1 MNNLL
6 EILNK
11 SVDYLEKRKIKEAR
25 LKVESILAEVL
36 SMQRIMLYANFERE
50 LSQKEIAKIK
60 EKLNRILKKDEYK
73 SDIITAE
80 REENLKVLLDK
91 SVSFLEKNEIP
102 EARLKTEIIFSN
114 VLGIERMMLFTKYR
128 DEIDEEKKNKIR
140 EYIHKIGKEK
150 FPIQYLLNEQE
161 FYGRSFYVD
170 KGVLIPRLDTEVLVE
185 KALNILN
192 KESIEEPKVLDIGV
206 GSGVIGITIALEVP
220 TSKVM
225 GVDISEK
232 ALEISSKNKKIL
244 KAGNIK
250 FIKSD
255 LFENIEYKKFNM
267 IVSNPPYISSD
278 ETDVMSEDALLHE
291 PNEALFAGSEG
302 LYFYN
307 SISKKA
313 MEYLDENGYLLFE
326 IGYKQGEIVAK
337 MMETYGFK
345 NVEIIKDLAG
355 NDRVVVGQKLNN

>member
-1 MNNLL
+1 
-6 EILNK
+6 
-11 SVDYLEKRKIKEAR
+11 
-25 LKVESILAEVL
+25 
-36 SMQRIMLYANFERE
+36 
-50 LSQKEIAKIK
+50 
-60 EKLNRILKKDEYK
+60 
-73 SDIITAE
+73 
-80 REENLKVLLDK
+80 VLLDK

-170 KGVLIPRLDTEVLVE
+170 KGDLIPRLDTEVLVE

-192 KESIEEPKVLDIGV
+192 EESIEEPKVLDIGV

-255 LFENIEYKKFNM
+255 LFKNIEYKKFNM

-291 PNEALFAGSEG
+291 PSEALFAGSEG

>member
-1 MNNLL
+1 M
-6 EILNK
+6 
-11 SVDYLEKRKIKEAR
+11 
-25 LKVESILAEVL
+25 
-36 SMQRIMLYANFERE
+36 
-50 LSQKEIAKIK
+50 
-60 EKLNRILKKDEYK
+60 
-73 SDIITAE
+73 
-80 REENLKVLLDK
+80 LLDK

-192 KESIEEPKVLDIGV
+192 EESIEEPKVLDIGV

-255 LFENIEYKKFNM
+255 LFKNIEYKKFNM

-291 PNEALFAGSEG
+291 PSEALFAGSEG